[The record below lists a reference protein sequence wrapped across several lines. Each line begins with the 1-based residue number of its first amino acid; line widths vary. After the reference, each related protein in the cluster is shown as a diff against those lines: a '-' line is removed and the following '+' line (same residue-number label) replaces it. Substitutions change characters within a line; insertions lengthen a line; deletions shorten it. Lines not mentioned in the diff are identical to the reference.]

1 MRHKLDLYRDSVIQ
15 CILAEPV
22 TEELVLGLKFLE
34 LFRSVY
40 PPNVFVVLNS
50 LLSYFMEQSPS

>member
-1 MRHKLDLYRDSVIQ
+1 MRHELDLYRDSVIQ

-40 PPNVFVVLNS
+40 PPNFLWC
-50 LLSYFMEQSPS
+50 